1 MAAHDAHYQGTVQ
14 PIRLMEAQMSPAAF
28 QGFLRGN
35 IIKYAARMGKKDDP
49 RKESAKLLQYA
60 IWLHQSVGGEEVKI
74 T

>member
-1 MAAHDAHYQGTVQ
+1 MAAYDEHYQGTVQ
-14 PIRLMEAQMSPAAF
+14 PIRLMEAQMTPAAF

-35 IIKYAARMGKKDDP
+35 IIKYAARLGKKDDP
-49 RKESAKLLQYA
+49 IKESAKLLQYA